1 MDLCASQRITGRP
14 GRECRGCP
22 SRHEWSDSEP
32 CCLSRDEWALRPY
45 VAWQL
50 VRANK
55 PRAEKVKFGIVEAR
69 REARLA
75 IGSTLLHLID
85 PDMHS
90 QFMRS
95 GAGHGQVSRYYRT
108 TRTLGTFIFGREYPV
123 SRTGSRSS
131 STIKTSGLGASSPP
145 FLCMFPNFGAC
156 WHNSGT
162 VPQVHTVYPRNVRP
176 LVVEDA

>member
-1 MDLCASQRITGRP
+1 VSVVVAHPVTHGPTRNYVA
-14 GRECRGCP
+14 
-22 SRHEWSDSEP
+22 
-32 CCLSRDEWALRPY
+32 CLGTLWALRSY

-55 PRAEKVKFGIVEAR
+55 PRAEKVKFRHCRGLPRSSACL
-69 REARLA
+69 RLNSA
-75 IGSTLLHLID
+75 AFDRSD
-85 PDMHS
+85 VPS

-95 GAGHGQVSRYYRT
+95 TAGHGQVSRYYRT
-108 TRTLGTFIFGREYPV
+108 IRTLGIFLFGREYPV
-123 SRTGSRSS
+123 SRTGTRSS
-131 STIKTSGLGASSPP
+131 STIKTSGLGASSAP

-176 LVVEDA
+176 CAILVVEDA